1 MAGLIEQQKM
11 LISKLEKGR
20 CTMKTEEKTK
30 IMKLL
35 KELTK
40 SIERTK
46 EDIKTSL
53 AVAGTKSKGDV
64 SLEEEENS
72 SFNTFSLD
80 SKRASGHRDGVVRK
94 AAGRRRH

>member
-1 MAGLIEQQKM
+1 MDGLIEQQKM

-20 CTMKTEEKTK
+20 GTMKPEEKTK

-53 AVAGTKSKGDV
+53 AVAGTKNKGDV
-64 SLEEEENS
+64 SLKENS
-72 SFNTFSLD
+72 
-80 SKRASGHRDGVVRK
+80 
-94 AAGRRRH
+94 